1 MSRER
6 RTRLHRL
13 YVHLHPGPQ
22 SFCLLQKQK
31 GKQTHRSKQLV
42 YIYRIV
48 EKKAAELRKRARTSF
63 SGRPENFDDRD
74 HKKISKPN
82 QIDSRI

>member
-1 MSRER
+1 MSHER

-42 YIYRIV
+42 YSL
-48 EKKAAELRKRARTSF
+48 KKSCRVKEEGQNQLI
-63 SGRPENFDDRD
+63 SGRPETFDDRD
-74 HKKISKPN
+74 HKKFSKPN
-82 QIDSRI
+82 HFF